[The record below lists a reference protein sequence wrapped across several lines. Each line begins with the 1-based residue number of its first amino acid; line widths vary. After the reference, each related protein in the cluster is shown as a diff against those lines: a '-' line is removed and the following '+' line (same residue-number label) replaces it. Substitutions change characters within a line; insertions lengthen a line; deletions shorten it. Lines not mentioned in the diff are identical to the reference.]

1 MQRPIKRVCVF
12 CAAADGARAE
22 YVESAVEM
30 GRLLVERGI
39 QLIYGGGGKGLM
51 GALAES
57 VLGRGGQAV
66 GVITQ
71 FLRDKELAHTG
82 LSSLHVVHTMHERKM
97 MMATFAD
104 AFVALPGGLGTL
116 DELFDVLTLAQLG
129 IHDKPVGL
137 LNVAGYYDPIMSY
150 LDHAASEGFLRLN
163 HRRQVHMHSSPT
175 ELLDLITTTARSIPA
190 AP

>member
-1 MQRPIKRVCVF
+1 MGRPIKRVCVF

-30 GRLLVERGI
+30 GRLLVEHGI

-51 GALAES
+51 GALANS

-71 FLRDKELAHTG
+71 FLMDKELAHKG

-97 MMATFAD
+97 MLATFAD
-104 AFVALPGGLGTL
+104 AFIALPGGLGTL

-163 HRRQVHMHSSPT
+163 HRRQVHMHSSPS
-175 ELLDLITTTARSIPA
+175 ELLALVAGSPA
-190 AP
+190 VV